1 MRKNQ
6 TGFTLIELIV
16 VIVLLGILAATAL
29 PKFGGIQQG
38 ARISTLN
45 GARGAV
51 SSAAYIAAATYQTQG
66 GTNGTVTL
74 DGTPIS
80 LVFGYPT
87 AFQGGIAG
95 SGIFNAA
102 GLSTADFSQV
112 GDATLV
118 STVAHIFLIT
128 APSPLACGF
137 SYTQST
143 AANAPPVLT
152 VNNTSGC

>member
-51 SSAAYIAAATYQTQG
+51 SSAAYIAAYSTQL
-66 GTNGTVTL
+66 VCL
-74 DGTPIS
+74 PPIS
-80 LVFGYPT
+80 VKSAMRL
-87 AFQGGIAG
+87 
-95 SGIFNAA
+95 
-102 GLSTADFSQV
+102 L
-112 GDATLV
+112 L
-118 STVAHIFLIT
+118 
-128 APSPLACGF
+128 APL
-137 SYTQST
+137 
-143 AANAPPVLT
+143 LT
-152 VNNTSGC
+152 SSSSRLRRR